1 MGIFHFGTLYENT
14 PHLFFN
20 VIWSLWLDCNSFWFL
35 SPTTLYGCPL
45 RCPLGLIVFQ
55 SVPLA
60 HQCSFRL
67 WLLKITLASV
77 FFKHISEFSARVW
90 FQMAEQNVQ
99 NSQWPSSWLQNN
111 KIYVFM
117 ILWFAGEAGLMI
129 SAMKSRFHFSYNT
142 FRRKTQELKNTS
154 AELEIKEK
162 KWAFSVQMPNS
173 VSLFF
178 LGNAKW

>member
-1 MGIFHFGTLYENT
+1 
-14 PHLFFN
+14 
-20 VIWSLWLDCNSFWFL
+20 
-35 SPTTLYGCPL
+35 
-45 RCPLGLIVFQ
+45 
-55 SVPLA
+55 
-60 HQCSFRL
+60 
-67 WLLKITLASV
+67 
-77 FFKHISEFSARVW
+77 
-90 FQMAEQNVQ
+90 MAEQNVQ

-162 KWAFSVQMPNS
+162 KMGF
-173 VSLFF
+173 
-178 LGNAKW
+178 